1 MANDV
6 HINLRLSQALVDLAG
21 ELVPI
26 VAEDPDP
33 QAIGRINRSAVLRL
47 AITRGLKVL
56 DDEHRG
62 SAKRRGR

>member
-6 HINLRLSQALVDLAG
+6 HINLRLPQALVDLAD

-26 VAEDPDP
+26 VAEDPDL

-47 AITRGLKVL
+47 AITRGLRVL
-56 DDEHRG
+56 DREYRGPRDE
-62 SAKRRGR
+62 RR